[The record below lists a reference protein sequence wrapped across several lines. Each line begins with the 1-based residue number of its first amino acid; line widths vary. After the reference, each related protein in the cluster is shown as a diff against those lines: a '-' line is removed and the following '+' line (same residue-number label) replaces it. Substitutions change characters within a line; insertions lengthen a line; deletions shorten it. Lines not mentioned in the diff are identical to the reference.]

1 MGYIRKKLIVFTLL
15 LFSTVALL
23 TGCTKDKYKNLK
35 LDVDKTDIEIV
46 LSDNDEENVF
56 SITSTVSKLPKG
68 YDGAVSFT
76 MPVNDFIEEVDVAP
90 QVNNGVSTAYYKAK
104 KQGGP
109 VIITVKTTEGNLEK
123 QVTVKVTKPITS
135 LSFTQTT
142 IPVVKGERTDISKFI
157 SFNPN
162 GTSQNGIKLELTSGD
177 QPTN

>member
-90 QVNNGVSTAYYKAK
+90 QVNNGVSTA
-104 KQGGP
+104 
-109 VIITVKTTEGNLEK
+109 
-123 QVTVKVTKPITS
+123 
-135 LSFTQTT
+135 
-142 IPVVKGERTDISKFI
+142 
-157 SFNPN
+157 
-162 GTSQNGIKLELTSGD
+162 
-177 QPTN
+177 